1 MFLKCFEVF
10 LVVCFCTF
18 SLDSVRIE
26 VFHPVWALYNIKE
39 QAGHT
44 PEPPPS
50 DFLRWAS
57 LRFVVASS
65 IVPGAR
71 VPNGHPWKKG
81 YFVQMRISF
90 HCKIRAFMCNSY
102 LAQLSVSHCPC
113 QAETKCSGN
122 LGSGHSKEQPARG

>member
-1 MFLKCFEVF
+1 MFLRCFEVF

-44 PEPPPS
+44 PEQPLLISCTGQVFALSWPPALYRVP
-50 DFLRWAS
+50 
-57 LRFVVASS
+57 VYQTGS

-71 VPNGHPWKKG
+71 VPNGHQWKK
-81 YFVQMRISF
+81 
-90 HCKIRAFMCNSY
+90 
-102 LAQLSVSHCPC
+102 
-113 QAETKCSGN
+113 
-122 LGSGHSKEQPARG
+122 